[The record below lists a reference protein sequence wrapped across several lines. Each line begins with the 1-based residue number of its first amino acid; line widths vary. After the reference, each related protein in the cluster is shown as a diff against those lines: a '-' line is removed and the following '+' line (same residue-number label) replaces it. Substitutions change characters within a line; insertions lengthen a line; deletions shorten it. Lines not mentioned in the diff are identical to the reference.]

1 MGVQE
6 WNESGKGEGV
16 GSLDLEDLYMLAIR
30 GGFVFTTDE
39 NVPAKKRANL
49 QSECVLFV
57 CEEYVLMNVM
67 LFCVD

>member
-16 GSLDLEDLYMLAIR
+16 GAIDLEDLYMLAIR

-39 NVPAKKRANL
+39 SVPAKKRANL
-49 QSECVLFV
+49 QSAFLSFV
-57 CEEYVLMNVM
+57 RNRSKNPLS
-67 LFCVD
+67 LCVD